1 MSRLL
6 EKPHHFQSNIFNS
19 LKSFPFRLISL
30 ALSLLRSSHSHSHLV
45 KMQFSSTAILLPFF
59 ALANLAAST
68 PISPRQA
75 DPSCAPLSKLA
86 AQLSDFE
93 KFSTFILKNAPND
106 LQRAISDAQK
116 GVASIVSPIDLLNPQ
131 VQSLQN
137 TILADLSTVGGEF
150 QKATQANNEG
160 EIVDVAVE
168 IQKILFQRLWPDAV
182 GITALVHTIGDCSSG
197 APQS

>member
-1 MSRLL
+1 MLK
-6 EKPHHFQSNIFNS
+6 EIHHFHSNIFNS
-19 LKSFPFRLISL
+19 LKSFSLYIISVV
-30 ALSLLRSSHSHSHLV
+30 LSSSHSSHSHSQSV
-45 KMQFSSTAILLPFF
+45 KMQFSTAAILLPFF

-68 PISPRQA
+68 PISSRQA
-75 DPSCAPLSKLA
+75 DPSCAPLSKLT

-93 KFSTFILKNAPND
+93 KFSTFILKNAPQD

-150 QKATQANNEG
+150 QKATQASNEG
-160 EIVDVAVE
+160 EIVDIAVE

>member
-1 MSRLL
+1 
-6 EKPHHFQSNIFNS
+6 
-19 LKSFPFRLISL
+19 
-30 ALSLLRSSHSHSHLV
+30 
-45 KMQFSSTAILLPFF
+45 MQFSTAATLLPFF
-59 ALANLAAST
+59 ALANIAAST

-86 AQLSDFE
+86 SQLSNFE
-93 KFSTFILKNAPND
+93 KFSTSILKNAPQN
-106 LQRAISDAQK
+106 LQSAVSDAQK

-137 TILADLSTVGGEF
+137 TILADLSTVGGQF
-150 QKATQANNEG
+150 QKATQANNEE
-160 EIVDVAVE
+160 EIVDIAVE
-168 IQKILFQRLWPDAV
+168 IQTILFQRLWPDAV

>member
-1 MSRLL
+1 
-6 EKPHHFQSNIFNS
+6 
-19 LKSFPFRLISL
+19 
-30 ALSLLRSSHSHSHLV
+30 
-45 KMQFSSTAILLPFF
+45 MQFSTAATLLPFF
-59 ALANLAAST
+59 ALANIAAST

-86 AQLSDFE
+86 SQLSNFE
-93 KFSTFILKNAPND
+93 KFSTSILKNAPQN
-106 LQRAISDAQK
+106 LQSAVSDAQK

-137 TILADLSTVGGEF
+137 TILADLSTVGGQF
-150 QKATQANNEG
+150 QKATQANNEE
-160 EIVDVAVE
+160 EIVNIAVE
-168 IQKILFQRLWPDAV
+168 IQTILFQRLWPDAV